1 MIKQVVLFQPSTD
14 LNVAMGL
21 TYSKF
26 RVKNVHFQNTVK
38 NVLKPHAYTLNYT
51 SINFDFVIPPG
62 VYNEQSYL
70 QMFADQA
77 NLVSP
82 VSMSFSN
89 VYDQNSR
96 RAVFNIVKNNTP
108 ATITIQPKATPDPDK
123 NLPLLFSK
131 WFDGEIL
138 RLT

>member
-26 RVKNVHFQNTVK
+26 RVKNVHFQNTLK
-38 NVLKPHAYTLNYT
+38 NVLKSHVYTLNYT

-70 QMFADQA
+70 QTFADQA

-82 VSMSFSN
+82 VSMTFSN
-89 VYDQNSR
+89 VYDPNSR
-96 RAVFNIVKNNTP
+96 RAVFNIVKKNTP
-108 ATITIQPKATPDPDK
+108 ATITIQPKATPGSGQESAAVV
-123 NLPLLFSK
+123 L
-131 WFDGEIL
+131 DGEIL

>member
-70 QMFADQA
+70 QTFADQA
-77 NLVSP
+77 NPVSP

-89 VYDQNSR
+89 VYDPNSR
-96 RAVFNIVKNNTP
+96 RGIFNIIKNTP
-108 ATITIQPKATPDPDK
+108 SAITIQPKATPGTGQE
-123 NLPLLFSK
+123 SVAIVQQMV
-131 WFDGEIL
+131 G
-138 RLT
+138 

>member
-14 LNVAMGL
+14 LNAAMGL

-26 RVKNVHFQNTVK
+26 RVKNVHFQNTLK
-38 NVLKPHAYTLNYT
+38 NVLKPHVYTLNYT
-51 SINFDFVIPPG
+51 SINFDFVILSG

-89 VYDQNSR
+89 VYNPNSR
-96 RAVFNIVKNNTP
+96 RAVFNIIKNTP
-108 ATITIQPKATPDPDK
+108 SAITIQPKATRGQGK
-123 NLPLLFSK
+123 NLPLLFNR
-131 WFDGEIL
+131 WLVGEML
-138 RLT
+138 RLA